1 MRVLSVD
8 PATLVAGDGADG
20 EAAAAVDESGAVVV
34 IALHGIKAARL
45 VIGCQPPMIL
55 VTGGTDVNV
64 DIVTDSQKAAT
75 MARVMRWEGTA
86 AVVSFSG
93 AMIEAM
99 HALLEATADMVPT
112 CIGETWRTGAPP
124 VHLIPQGVELP
135 PRPPPGSELA
145 ALVQQAIGK
154 VLRDGEVLSAARERV
169 LLLVAGLRPV
179 LCPAHFLLTW
189 AAWCLLLTSPLL
201 SCAGEGRII
210 PRGRCRCSLGHRGR
224 LAARGSW
231 FSA

>member
-8 PATLVAGDGADG
+8 PATLVAGEGADG
-20 EAAAAVDESGAVVV
+20 EAAAAIDESGAVVV

-45 VIGCQPPMIL
+45 VIGCKAPMVL

-75 MARVMRWEGTA
+75 MARVLRWEGTA

-99 HALLEATADMVPT
+99 HALLEATSDMVPT
-112 CIGETWRTGAPP
+112 CAGEKWRIGAPP

-135 PRPPPGSELA
+135 PRPPVGSGLET
-145 ALVQQAIGK
+145 LVQRSVGA
-154 VLRDGEVLSAARERV
+154 VLRNGEALSAARERV

-179 LCPAHFLLTW
+179 SAPSTHSAH
-189 AAWCLLLTSPLL
+189 
-201 SCAGEGRII
+201 SC
-210 PRGRCRCSLGHRGR
+210 
-224 LAARGSW
+224 
-231 FSA
+231 